1 MRKILLSVMM
11 LCCGLGVMAQ
21 NKLDVYGQDLVR
33 RYQLQMS
40 GNSIRT
46 YSVGDT
52 TSTTDVPKYVTAL
65 VALADGATA
74 AGLEEMGAVVHS
86 QRANIVIATLPVKD
100 LEGFSRLSTVK
111 KVSVGGKAQIK
122 LNTGR
127 SATGVTSVHSGIG
140 LERRYTGSGVVTGLM
155 DTGLDPNHVAFQ
167 DVTGAPRVKRL
178 WTLEV
183 ASNTTIEMTTYAT
196 PSAISAFTTENSSA
210 THGTHVAGIMAGGY
224 TANDYYGVATGSDI
238 AMACGGLENACILLG
253 VENIIEY
260 AQSEGKPA
268 VVNLSLGINSGP
280 HDGKDL
286 FDLYLNELAKEAI
299 ICVSAGNEGMYPI
312 AVNKTF
318 TATDKQLKTLVVEN
332 ASERGI
338 YGTYEFWSNSDKPFS
353 FTPVIFDKSKGEI
366 IYSATTITAPS
377 EPIYASSKLYA
388 TDGDLTSTQIDK
400 AFTGYWGYASEVDS
414 LNGRYTAYVFANLT
428 ESMLNSMGN
437 YVFGFIIEG
446 SEGQRI
452 DGYCDG
458 NYTEFTNY
466 GIAGWDDG
474 MTDGTINNMACTE
487 NVIAVGAFASRVSSK
502 SLSGQYNLYY
512 PDLNAVEGGILEF
525 SSYGSLYDGRKLP
538 HVCAPG
544 LLVSSVNT
552 YNVQT
557 LLAQGQTQEEYYGA
571 KVTSNGRDHYWE
583 MDLGTSMASPF
594 VAGVVALW
602 LEADPDLTAAEVK
615 DVISQTSTCD
625 VYVTNDTIPVRWGA
639 GKINALEGLKTILYS
654 NTGIESVNFERDNK
668 LIVSQLSDSE
678 IEAFVAGENS
688 LSATLYNMSGQPV
701 VTAVAQDDTV
711 VINVGDTLKGVY
723 VLSIKGEKAQY
734 STRVVIK

>member
-100 LEGFSRLSTVK
+100 LEGFSRLSMVK

-127 SATGVTSVHSGIG
+127 TATGVTSVHSGIG

-155 DTGLDPNHVAFQ
+155 DTGLDPNHVAFLG
-167 DVTGAPRVKRL
+167 VTGEPRVKRL
-178 WTLEV
+178 WTLV
-183 ASNTTIEMTTYAT
+183 TAADSTVTVTTYDT
-196 PSAISAFTTENSSA
+196 PSAISSFTTENNGA

-224 TANDYYGVATGSDI
+224 TSNDFYGVATGSDI
-238 AMACGGLENACILLG
+238 AMACGSLENACILQG
-253 VENIIEY
+253 VENIIAY

-286 FDLYLNELAKEAI
+286 FNIYLNELAKDAI

-366 IYSATTITAPS
+366 IYSATTITAPTA
-377 EPIYASSKLYA
+377 PIYASSKLYA
-388 TDGDLTSTQIDK
+388 AEGDLTSSQIDK
-400 AFTGYWGYASEVDS
+400 AFTGYWGYASEVDTI
-414 LNGRYTAYVFANLT
+414 NNRYTAYVFANLT

-474 MTDGTINNMACTE
+474 MTDGTINNMACCE
-487 NVIAVGAFASRVSSK
+487 DVIAVGAFASRVSSK
-502 SLSGQYNLYY
+502 SLSGQYDLYY

-525 SSYGSLYDGRKLP
+525 SSYHSLYDGRKLP

-552 YNVQT
+552 YYVQT
-557 LLAQGQTQEEYYGA
+557 QLAQGNTQEEYFGA

-602 LEADPDLTAAEVK
+602 LEANPDLTATDVQQIIAE
-615 DVISQTSTCD
+615 TSTKD
-625 VYVTNDTIPVRWGA
+625 IYVTGDTIPVRWGA
-639 GKINALEGLKTILYS
+639 GKINAVEGLKMALTHV
-654 NTGIESVNFERDNK
+654 GIESVDVERDNK
-668 LIVSQLSDSE
+668 LVVSQPSDSE
-678 IEAFVAGENS
+678 LEAFVAGEAS

-701 VTAVAQDDTV
+701 ASATTQDDTV
-711 VINVGDTLKGVY
+711 TVNVGNLSKGIY
-723 VLSIKGEKAQY
+723 ILSVKGEKAQY
-734 STRVVIK
+734 STRVVVK